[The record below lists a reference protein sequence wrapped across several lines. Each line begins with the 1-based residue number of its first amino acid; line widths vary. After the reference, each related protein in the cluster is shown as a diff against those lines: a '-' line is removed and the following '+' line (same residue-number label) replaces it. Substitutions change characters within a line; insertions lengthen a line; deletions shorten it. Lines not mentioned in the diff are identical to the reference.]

1 MFLYKRGMQMTDE
14 VALKPSMYEKLQDK
28 IFCYMSMA
36 LLVLLPVIEVV
47 FEFLRKFKVGSFKRF
62 TPSKYQAHII
72 KYFAIVLTVFI
83 IITFV
88 MRIIKGFKLYVADI
102 FYVTLTVFMILSM
115 IFSVNR
121 GVFAGGS
128 EYYCEWPTHF
138 LCYYGLF
145 YAGSMIKD
153 PQLRKRLM
161 YSLVFVA
168 LLEGVIAY
176 FQTFD
181 WEITY
186 CLFRDD
192 RVSKTTYGTCQNTN
206 FYGTLSTVLTAVT
219 AGLFIFSKK
228 LFKSQV
234 FKWIIYAVSLLV
246 FYTLLASQARLAW
259 LGVIGLVFT
268 YVVSL
273 LVMRKKSNIDKETFR
288 DITNGCLV
296 IAIGYLMVM
305 IITVMCT
312 PYIVSRVEYTASND
326 VTDLLTGDEG
336 FGSGRGWIWKV
347 ALYATKNHPLTGIG
361 LDNLGQAFR
370 EMPTYIEGVSR
381 VQDKGHNEYIHTLAT
396 QGIPALINYLALL
409 VYSVTGAVKA
419 IINEKDEE
427 KRSILWICLGVVA
440 AYLAQALLSSSVMNV
455 AIYFW
460 IFLGLITPRTKA
472 VSFKKR

>member
-1 MFLYKRGMQMTDE
+1 MTDE
-14 VALKPSMYEKLQDK
+14 VALKPSTYQKIQDQ

-36 LLVLLPVIEVV
+36 LLVLLPVVEVI
-47 FEFLRKFKVGSFKRF
+47 FEFLRKFKVGSFRRF

-72 KYFAIVLTVFI
+72 KYFAIVLTAVIVISFI
-83 IITFV
+83 
-88 MRIIKGFKLYVADI
+88 MRIVKGFKLYVADI
-102 FYVTLTVFMILSM
+102 FYVTLTVFMLLSM
-115 IFSVNR
+115 IFSVNY

-128 EYYCEWPTHF
+128 EYYCEWPMHF
-138 LCYYGLF
+138 MCYYGLF

-153 PQLRKRLM
+153 PALRKKLL

-192 RVSKTTYGTCQNTN
+192 RVSKTTYGTVQNTN

-228 LFKSQV
+228 LFKSNI

-259 LGVIGLVFT
+259 LGMIGLVFT

-273 LVMRKKSNIDKETFR
+273 LVMRKKSNIDKETLR

-296 IAIGYLMVM
+296 ILIGYLAVT
-305 IITVMCT
+305 IITVMFT
-312 PYIVSRVEYTASND
+312 PYIVSRVEYTAEHDTLASI
-326 VTDLLTGDEG
+326 TDEG

-347 ALYATKNHPLTGIG
+347 ALYATKNHPITGIG

-409 VYSVTGAVKA
+409 VYSVTGVVKA
-419 IINEKDEE
+419 IIGEKDEE

>member
-1 MFLYKRGMQMTDE
+1 MTDE
-14 VALKPSMYEKLQDK
+14 VALKPSTYQKIQDQ

-36 LLVLLPVIEVV
+36 LLVLLPVVEVI
-47 FEFLRKFKVGSFKRF
+47 FEFLRKFKVGSFRRF

-72 KYFAIVLTVFI
+72 KYFAIVLTAVIVISFI
-83 IITFV
+83 
-88 MRIIKGFKLYVADI
+88 MRIVKGFKLYVADI
-102 FYVTLTVFMILSM
+102 FYVTLTVFMLLSM
-115 IFSVNR
+115 IFSVNY

-128 EYYCEWPTHF
+128 EYYCEWPMHF
-138 LCYYGLF
+138 MCYYGLF

-153 PQLRKRLM
+153 PALRKKFL

-192 RVSKTTYGTCQNTN
+192 RVSKTTYGTVQNTN

-228 LFKSQV
+228 LFKSNI

-259 LGVIGLVFT
+259 LGMIGLVFT

-273 LVMRKKSNIDKETFR
+273 LVMRKKSNIDKETLR

-296 IAIGYLMVM
+296 ILIGYLAVT
-305 IITVMCT
+305 IITVMFT
-312 PYIVSRVEYTASND
+312 PYIVSRVEYTAEHDTLASI
-326 VTDLLTGDEG
+326 TDEG

-347 ALYATKNHPLTGIG
+347 ALYATKNHPITGIG

-409 VYSVTGAVKA
+409 VYSVTGVVKA
-419 IINEKDEE
+419 IIGEKDEE

>member
-1 MFLYKRGMQMTDE
+1 MTDE
-14 VALKPSMYEKLQDK
+14 VALKPSTYQKIQDQ

-36 LLVLLPVIEVV
+36 LLVLLPVVEVI
-47 FEFLRKFKVGSFKRF
+47 FEFLRKFKVGSFRRF

-72 KYFAIVLTVFI
+72 KYFAIVLTAVIVISFI
-83 IITFV
+83 
-88 MRIIKGFKLYVADI
+88 MRIVKGFKLYVADI
-102 FYVTLTVFMILSM
+102 FYVTLTVFMLLSM
-115 IFSVNR
+115 IFSVNY

-128 EYYCEWPTHF
+128 EYYCEWPMHF
-138 LCYYGLF
+138 MCYYGLF

-153 PQLRKRLM
+153 PALRKKLL

-168 LLEGVIAY
+168 LLEGIIAY

-192 RVSKTTYGTCQNTN
+192 RVSKTTYGTVQNTN

-228 LFKSQV
+228 LFKSNI

-259 LGVIGLVFT
+259 LGMIGLVFT

-273 LVMRKKSNIDKETFR
+273 LVMRKKSNIDKETLR

-296 IAIGYLMVM
+296 ILIGYLAVT
-305 IITVMCT
+305 IITVMFT
-312 PYIVSRVEYTASND
+312 PYIVSRVEYTAEHDTLASI
-326 VTDLLTGDEG
+326 TDEG

-347 ALYATKNHPLTGIG
+347 ALYATKNHPITGIG

-409 VYSVTGAVKA
+409 VYSVTGVVKA
-419 IINEKDEE
+419 IIGEKDEE

>member
-1 MFLYKRGMQMTDE
+1 MTDE
-14 VALKPSMYEKLQDK
+14 VALKPSTYQKIQDQ

-36 LLVLLPVIEVV
+36 LLVLLPVVEVI
-47 FEFLRKFKVGSFKRF
+47 FEFLRKFKVGSFRRF

-72 KYFAIVLTVFI
+72 KYFAIVLTAVIVISFI
-83 IITFV
+83 
-88 MRIIKGFKLYVADI
+88 MRIVKGFKLYVADI
-102 FYVTLTVFMILSM
+102 FYVTLTVFMLLSM
-115 IFSVNR
+115 IFSVNY

-128 EYYCEWPTHF
+128 EYYCEWPMHF
-138 LCYYGLF
+138 MCYYGLF

-153 PQLRKRLM
+153 PALRKKLL

-192 RVSKTTYGTCQNTN
+192 RVSKTTYGTVQNTN

-228 LFKSQV
+228 LFKSNI

-259 LGVIGLVFT
+259 LGMIGLVFT

-273 LVMRKKSNIDKETFR
+273 LVMRKKSNIDKETLR

-296 IAIGYLMVM
+296 ILIGYLAVT
-305 IITVMCT
+305 IITVMFT
-312 PYIVSRVEYTASND
+312 PYIVSRVEYTAEHDTFASI
-326 VTDLLTGDEG
+326 TDEG

-347 ALYATKNHPLTGIG
+347 ALYATKNHPITGIG

-409 VYSVTGAVKA
+409 VYSVTGVVKA
-419 IINEKDEE
+419 IIGEKDEE
-427 KRSILWICLGVVA
+427 KRSILWICSGVVA

>member
-1 MFLYKRGMQMTDE
+1 MTDE
-14 VALKPSMYEKLQDK
+14 VALKPSTYQKIQDQ

-36 LLVLLPVIEVV
+36 LLVLLPVVEVI
-47 FEFLRKFKVGSFKRF
+47 FEFLRKFKVGSFRRF

-72 KYFAIVLTVFI
+72 KYFAIVLTAVIVISFI
-83 IITFV
+83 
-88 MRIIKGFKLYVADI
+88 MRIVKGFKLYVADI
-102 FYVTLTVFMILSM
+102 FYVTLTVFMLLSM
-115 IFSVNR
+115 IFSVNY

-128 EYYCEWPTHF
+128 EYYCEWPMHF
-138 LCYYGLF
+138 MCYYGLF

-153 PQLRKRLM
+153 PALRKKLL

-168 LLEGVIAY
+168 LLEGIIAY

-192 RVSKTTYGTCQNTN
+192 RVSKTTYGTVQNTN

-228 LFKSQV
+228 LFKSNI

-259 LGVIGLVFT
+259 LGMIGLVFT

-273 LVMRKKSNIDKETFR
+273 LVMRKKSNIDKETLR

-296 IAIGYLMVM
+296 ILIGYLAVT
-305 IITVMCT
+305 IITVMFT
-312 PYIVSRVEYTASND
+312 PYIVSRVEYTAEHDTFASI
-326 VTDLLTGDEG
+326 TDEG

-347 ALYATKNHPLTGIG
+347 ALYATKNHPITGIG

-409 VYSVTGAVKA
+409 VYSVTGVVKA
-419 IINEKDEE
+419 IIGEKDEE

>member
-1 MFLYKRGMQMTDE
+1 MTDE
-14 VALKPSMYEKLQDK
+14 VALKPSKYQKIQDQ

-36 LLVLLPVIEVV
+36 LLVLLPIVEVI
-47 FEFLRKFKVGSFKRF
+47 FEFLRKFKVGSFRRF

-72 KYFAIVLTVFI
+72 KYFAIVLTAVIVISFI
-83 IITFV
+83 
-88 MRIIKGFKLYVADI
+88 MRIVKGFKLYVADI
-102 FYVTLTVFMILSM
+102 FYVTLTVFMLLSM
-115 IFSVNR
+115 IFSVNY

-128 EYYCEWPTHF
+128 EYYCEWPMHF
-138 LCYYGLF
+138 MCYYGLF

-153 PQLRKRLM
+153 PALRKKLL

-192 RVSKTTYGTCQNTN
+192 RVSKTTYGTVQNTN

-228 LFKSQV
+228 LFKSNI

-259 LGVIGLVFT
+259 LGMIGLVFT

-273 LVMRKKSNIDKETFR
+273 LVMRKKSNIDKETLR

-296 IAIGYLMVM
+296 ILIGYLAVT
-305 IITVMCT
+305 IITVMFT
-312 PYIVSRVEYTASND
+312 PYIVSRVEYTAEHDTFASI
-326 VTDLLTGDEG
+326 TDEG

-347 ALYATKNHPLTGIG
+347 ALYATKNHPITGIG

-409 VYSVTGAVKA
+409 VYSVTGVVKA
-419 IINEKDEE
+419 IIGEKDEE

>member
-1 MFLYKRGMQMTDE
+1 MTDE
-14 VALKPSMYEKLQDK
+14 VALKPSTYQKIQDQ

-36 LLVLLPVIEVV
+36 LLVLLPVVEVI
-47 FEFLRKFKVGSFKRF
+47 FEFLRKFKVGSFRRF

-72 KYFAIVLTVFI
+72 KYFAIVLTAVIVISFI
-83 IITFV
+83 

-102 FYVTLTVFMILSM
+102 FYVTLTVFMLLSM
-115 IFSVNR
+115 IFSVNY

-128 EYYCEWPTHF
+128 EYYCEWPMHF
-138 LCYYGLF
+138 MCYYGLF

-153 PQLRKRLM
+153 PALRKKLL

-192 RVSKTTYGTCQNTN
+192 RVSKTTYGTVQNTN

-228 LFKSQV
+228 LFKSNI

-259 LGVIGLVFT
+259 LGMIGLVFT

-273 LVMRKKSNIDKETFR
+273 LVMRKKSNIDKETLR

-296 IAIGYLMVM
+296 ILIGYLAVT
-305 IITVMCT
+305 IITVMFT
-312 PYIVSRVEYTASND
+312 PYIVSRVEYTAEHDTLASI
-326 VTDLLTGDEG
+326 TDEG

-347 ALYATKNHPLTGIG
+347 ALYATKNHPITGIG

-409 VYSVTGAVKA
+409 VYSVTGVVKA
-419 IINEKDEE
+419 IIGEKDEE